1 VILVSAHSDTNFKTT
16 KLRIEDDSYVG
27 YLDNFVG
34 VYAAMKAY
42 FSGKLDHEYVRVELT
57 YGEEIDFAGA
67 IEVSADVKK
76 DDLVIVMDVTATP
89 TDKDIVIE
97 KAASSIVRQF
107 LEETLQGFSY
117 DMYEGCPD
125 PVSNSDE
132 VEVYKHKSDY
142 CFFLGLPCS
151 GGDYNAK
158 EVRCKTKSIDEAAI
172 AIIEI
177 AKNYNNFKKLI
188 G

>member
-1 VILVSAHSDTNFKTT
+1 MILISAHSDTNFKTT
-16 KLRIEDDSYVG
+16 KLRRENGYYVG

-42 FSGKLDHEYVRVELT
+42 FSGELDYDYVRVELT

-67 IEVSADVKK
+67 LEVAEDVQK

-89 TDKDIVIE
+89 TDKDLVIE
-97 KAASSIVRQF
+97 KAASQQVRDF
-107 LEETLQGFSY
+107 LAETLTGISY
-117 DMYEGCPD
+117 DLYEECPD

-151 GGDYNAK
+151 GGDYNSVEVKCK
-158 EVRCKTKSIDEAAI
+158 ESSIDAAAK

-177 AKNYNNFKKLI
+177 SKNYNNFKKLI

>member
-1 VILVSAHSDTNFKTT
+1 MILVSAHSDTNFKTT
-16 KLRIEDDSYVG
+16 KLRVEDGKYIG

-42 FSGKLDHEYVRVELT
+42 FSGELDHEFVRIELT

-67 IEVSADVKK
+67 IEVSADVQK

-97 KAASSIVRQF
+97 KAASPIVRKF
-107 LEETLQGFSY
+107 LEETLTGFSY

-142 CFFLGLPCS
+142 CFFLGLPCE
-151 GGDYNAK
+151 GGDYNSI
-158 EVRCKTKSIDEAAI
+158 EVMCKTISVDECAR

-177 AKNYNNFKKLI
+177 AKNYNNFKNLI
-188 G
+188 K